1 MLKFG
6 RSVTFLALVAVLLLA
21 GTQTVTAQSGKFPVG
36 SYESGPF
43 TITFKE
49 GGSFEVAH
57 SGGGGVKGTYKISGD
72 KAELTDVEGDYACPD
87 FVGKYTWKVE
97 AEKLVFT
104 IVEDNCEGRAG
115 ALSMPLTK
123 KSAK

>member
-6 RSVTFLALVAVLLLA
+6 CSVTFLVLVFVLG
-21 GTQTVTAQSGKFPVG
+21 GTQILNGQSVRFPVG

-43 TITFKE
+43 TITFKDD
-49 GGSFEVAH
+49 GNFEVAH
-57 SGGGGVKGTYKISGD
+57 SGGGGVKGTYKVSGD
-72 KAELTDVEGDYACPD
+72 TVELTDVEGDFACPD
-87 FVGKYTWKVE
+87 AVGKYTWKVE
-97 AEKLVFT
+97 AEKLVMT
-104 IVEDNCEGRAG
+104 LVGDPCDGRAQ